1 MFKQASPPKPIVRS
15 IVVLLA
21 AIVAIAAPSLI
32 YATGFGLSAAE
43 FAMDG
48 DSTLRAAGYAF
59 SIWGIIYL
67 GLALY
72 AIYQSLPATAN
83 GRWLDLLA
91 WPSAIAMTGC
101 GLWLYASAIDAKWA
115 TIAIIATSAGAL
127 VQAFWRGGD
136 VGQASTGQTI
146 FVLWPLGLLA
156 GWLTIATAINVLTVF
171 TATGIITS
179 DSAPIWAGAGIAL
192 VVLIGL
198 VVTNRTR
205 LLAYPLPIAWG
216 LGGVYAAE
224 QTDKPTL
231 AIAAAVGA
239 GVLLLFALFRVLR
252 RANPAVAHS

>member
-1 MFKQASPPKPIVRS
+1 MFKQASPPKP
-15 IVVLLA
+15 VLRTIAVLIA
-21 AIVAIAAPSLI
+21 AIIAIAAPSLI
-32 YATGFGLSAAE
+32 YATDFGLSAAE

-48 DSTLRAAGYAF
+48 NSTLRAAGYAF
-59 SIWGIIYL
+59 SIWGVIYL

-72 AIYQSLPATAN
+72 AIYQTLPATAN

-115 TIAIIATSAGAL
+115 TIAIIAVSAAAL

-136 VGQASTGQTI
+136 VGQASTRQAI

-156 GWLTIATAINVLTVF
+156 GWLTIATAINILTVLTSWGVI
-171 TATGIITS
+171 TA
-179 DSAPIWAGAGIAL
+179 DAAPIWAGAGIAI
-192 VVLIGL
+192 VVLMGL
-198 VVTNRTR
+198 AVTNRTR

-216 LGGVYAAE
+216 LGGVYVAE
-224 QTDKPTL
+224 QSDKPTL

-239 GVLLLFALFRVLR
+239 GLLIAFALFRTLR
-252 RANPAVAHS
+252 ARREAVAQS